1 MVQSRVVDSCVKQSL
16 SPLAKKK
23 KQRKRKVR
31 VALKKNRGKRA
42 RRGNL
47 TQEARTDPEWIED
60 IAGGERVSG
69 KGDTSRYRTVIA
81 SETDDGALQIDVDLD
96 ACVTGRVLS
105 AIGQTSRVQ
114 LDDGRYV
121 ECTIRQVVRS
131 LARDQRNAVV
141 TGDRVLVG
149 DADEEFG
156 VIERVEPR
164 HGVLSRSSRHRAHVI
179 VSNVDQLVIVVP
191 ADDLKP
197 VLIDRFLV
205 SAEQGAIQAVLC
217 FNKMD
222 LVDPVDLVTWA
233 GLYARLGYEVVQTSA
248 ETGDGIERLR
258 QLLWG
263 RETVFAGQSGVGKST
278 LLNAVQ
284 PGLKLATGEI
294 SQSTGKGRHVTRRTQ
309 LIELE
314 GGGYVVD
321 TPGIRQLALWDV
333 IPEEVEGF
341 FVEFR
346 PFVAF
351 CRYPDCSHTHEDG
364 CAVKRAVEVDLIH
377 ESRYASYLRIHSGED
392 LE

>member
-1 MVQSRVVDSCVKQSL
+1 MG
-16 SPLAKKK
+16 KKK
-23 KQRKRKVR
+23 NQRKRKVR

-42 RRGNL
+42 RQGNL
-47 TQEARTDPEWIED
+47 TQQARSDPERIED
-60 IAGGERVSG
+60 IAAGERVSG

-81 SETDDGALQIDVDLD
+81 SESSEGDLQIEVDLSN
-96 ACVTGRVLS
+96 CHPGRVLS
-105 AIGQTSRVQ
+105 AIGQHSRVQ
-114 LDDGRYV
+114 LDDGRHL

-131 LARDQRNAVV
+131 LVRDQRNAVV

-149 DADEEFG
+149 EVDIDTG

-197 VLIDRFLV
+197 ALIDRFLV
-205 SAEQGAIQAVLC
+205 SAEQGQIASVICL
-217 FNKMD
+217 NKID
-222 LVDPVDLVTWA
+222 LLDPAELVGWS
-233 GLYARLGYEVVQTSA
+233 GLYARLGYEVVLTSA
-248 ETGDGIERLR
+248 QTGAGIPRLR
-258 QLLWG
+258 QLLCD
-263 RETVFAGQSGVGKST
+263 RETVFAGQSGVGKSS
-278 LLNAVQ
+278 LLNIIQ

-294 SQSTGKGRHVTRRTQ
+294 SPSTGKGRHVTRRTE
-309 LIELE
+309 LIELN

-346 PFVAF
+346 PFVAL
-351 CRYPDCSHTHEDG
+351 CRFPDCSHTHEEG
-364 CAVKRAVEVDLIH
+364 CAVKRAAESELIH
-377 ESRYASYLRIHSGED
+377 ESRYASYLRIYAGED
-392 LE
+392 LV